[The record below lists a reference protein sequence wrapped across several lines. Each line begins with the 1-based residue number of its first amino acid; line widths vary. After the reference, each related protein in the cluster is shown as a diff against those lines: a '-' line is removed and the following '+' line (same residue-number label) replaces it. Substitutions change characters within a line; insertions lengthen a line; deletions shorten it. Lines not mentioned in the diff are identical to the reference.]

1 MIQSFADKVTENIF
15 YGRQTKLS
23 SLVVKQAARKL
34 DMINLVTSI
43 EQLSIPPGNRL
54 EKLSGKYLGYYS
66 IRVNK
71 QYRIIFQW
79 LDGEAHNVKLTDYHG

>member
-1 MIQSFADKVTENIF
+1 
-15 YGRQTKLS
+15 
-23 SLVVKQAARKL
+23 VVKQAARKL

>member
-1 MIQSFADKVTENIF
+1 MIQSFADKVTENVF
-15 YGRQTKLS
+15 HGRQTKLS
-23 SLVVKQAARKL
+23 SLVAKQAARKL

-43 EQLSIPPGNRL
+43 EQLRIPPGNRL
-54 EKLSGKYLGYYS
+54 EKLSGKYRGYYS

-79 LDGEAHNVKLTDYHG
+79 VDGEAYNVQLTDYHG

>member
-1 MIQSFADKVTENIF
+1 MIQSFADKVTENVF
-15 YGRQTKLS
+15 NGRQTKLS
-23 SLVVKQAARKL
+23 SLMVKQAARKL

-43 EQLSIPPGNRL
+43 AQLKIPPGNQL

-79 LDGEAHNVKLTDYHG
+79 LDGEAYNVQLTDYHG